1 MTVLKVDLTLRE
13 DPRDP
18 RTIDSLLASGWFS
31 NWQRRVYELAANSR
45 VCVRDDPRP
54 AVRLGAQAP
63 RMASASQYEVRYGKT
78 ECELRGLA
86 VGLITAG
93 FTPRCIAVGDAPDSL
108 VTFDDGDVW
117 VEFAEIVDAP
127 SARYTNMM
135 NDLSR
140 DVRDDVDADAQASR
154 AVKGYHLEF
163 RLAVCPTKAEVRAVR
178 EDLLAFLRSG
188 SHAAVSGSHADVPVS
203 TPMLRADGNDRYF
216 CADWAHYENGSP
228 HILRHPS
235 RPRIR
240 SFSHRLALAPVVY
253 RRLERKRR
261 TAVRYGAQPIWLVL
275 GVTDLRGVWDA
286 SVDLMSKSCP
296 PIDPF
301 SRVILCDGPRAIIWS
316 AGVVAVRD
324 VRSPRCR
331 AGFA

>member
-1 MTVLKVDLTLRE
+1 MRAADLTLRE

-188 SHAAVSGSHADVPVS
+188 SHAVLPTRTLVPVS
-203 TPMLRADGNDRYF
+203 TRMLQRMGTTLY
-216 CADWAHYENGSP
+216 CAEWAHYENGSP
-228 HILRHPS
+228 HILHVQAAAH
-235 RPRIR
+235 
-240 SFSHRLALAPVVY
+240 SFSPLALAPVVY

-261 TAVRYGAQPIWLVL
+261 TAVRYGAQLIWLVL

-286 SVDLMSKSCP
+286 SVELVSKSCP
-296 PIDPF
+296 VIEPF
-301 SRVILCDGPRAIIWS
+301 SRVILCDGPR
-316 AGVVAVRD
+316 VVVWGDGAVTSRD
-324 VRSPRCR
+324 VRSPEP
-331 AGFA
+331 AGSA